1 MAGQAGACSDYP
13 GWHVPR
19 QRTACL
25 LLSGPRGSQ
34 GLEPR
39 VGMGKERGVKHP
51 IHHHLLL
58 EGTIWLLL
66 ENTRLGRIRKVETK
80 GWEREGGKTRCLQPG
95 QCWLCAGQLCLHL
108 LPAHAEL
115 GQQEA
120 TLKDTLQ
127 MRSAPPSWASLK
139 CVLAAKAHDLGKNS
153 DLEAQ
158 GQNALGGTPLPES
171 NLRSSSLPLI
181 SLSSSSQFSVANFL
195 ALKHSLGFPDGTVA
209 GRGNPSRARNW
220 ALVQHS
226 EMNCSRRHM
235 C

>member
-19 QRTACL
+19 QRMACL

-39 VGMGKERGVKHP
+39 VGMGRERGVKHP
-51 IHHHLLL
+51 IHHHLPL

-127 MRSAPPSWASLK
+127 MCSAPPSRASLK

-158 GQNALGGTPLPES
+158 GQNALGGG
-171 NLRSSSLPLI
+171 RS
-181 SLSSSSQFSVANFL
+181 
-195 ALKHSLGFPDGTVA
+195 
-209 GRGNPSRARNW
+209 RNPT
-220 ALVQHS
+220 
-226 EMNCSRRHM
+226 
-235 C
+235 